1 LKLIKY
7 FSLLILAPWV
17 LFSTLSFA
25 ATNDQL
31 ELERLNRIEEEL
43 TLQLEWADY
52 RWKKTNAECYAK
64 FFVNSCL
71 EDARA
76 KYRREIDPIRAQEVL
91 LNDNQRILRDRIK
104 TERDAQRAA
113 ERSDPKRA
121 QERADNERA
130 FQQKQKEAAARAA
143 DLEERRKDAPR
154 RAQENKSGVKL
165 D

>member
-1 LKLIKY
+1 MKY
-7 FSLLILAPWV
+7 LLLALLAPWV
-17 LFSTLSFA
+17 FLSTLIVA
-25 ATNDQL
+25 ATNDEL
-31 ELERLNRIEEEL
+31 ELERLNQIEAEL
-43 TLQLEWADY
+43 TLQREWAEY
-52 RWKKTNAECYAK
+52 RWKKTNSECYAK

-71 EDARA
+71 ADARA

-91 LNDNQRILRDRIK
+91 LNENQRIFKDRIK
-104 TERDAQRAA
+104 TERDAQRAV
-113 ERSDPKRA
+113 ERADPKRS
-121 QERADNERA
+121 QERADNEKA

>member
-1 LKLIKY
+1 MKY
-7 FSLLILAPWV
+7 FLLALLAPWV
-17 LFSTLSFA
+17 FLATLIMA
-25 ATNDQL
+25 ATNDEL
-31 ELERLNRIEEEL
+31 ELERLNQIEAEL
-43 TLQLEWADY
+43 TLQREWAEY
-52 RWKKTNAECYAK
+52 RWKKTNSECYAK

-71 EDARA
+71 ADARA

-91 LNDNQRILRDRIK
+91 LNENQRIFKDRIK
-104 TERDAQRAA
+104 TQRDAQRAA
-113 ERSDPKRA
+113 ERADPKRS
-121 QERADNERA
+121 QERADNEKA

>member
-1 LKLIKY
+1 MKY
-7 FSLLILAPWV
+7 FLLAFLVPWV
-17 LFSTLSFA
+17 FLSTLIMA
-25 ATNDQL
+25 ATNDEL
-31 ELERLNRIEEEL
+31 ELERLNQIESEL
-43 TLQLEWADY
+43 TLQREWADY
-52 RWKKTNAECYAK
+52 RWKKTNSECYAK

-76 KYRREIDPIRAQEVL
+76 KYRREIDPIRSQEVL
-91 LNDNQRILRDRIK
+91 LNENQRILKDQIK
-104 TERDAQRAA
+104 TQRDAQRAA
-113 ERSDPKRA
+113 ERADPKRS
-121 QERADNERA
+121 QERADNEKA

>member
-1 LKLIKY
+1 MKY
-7 FSLLILAPWV
+7 FLLALLVPWV
-17 LFSTLSFA
+17 FLSTLIMA
-25 ATNDQL
+25 ATNDEL
-31 ELERLNRIEEEL
+31 ELERLNQIEAEL
-43 TLQLEWADY
+43 TLQREWADY
-52 RWKKTNAECYAK
+52 RWKKTNSECYAK

-76 KYRREIDPIRAQEVL
+76 KYRREIDPIRSQEVL
-91 LNDNQRILRDRIK
+91 LNENQRIFKDQIK
-104 TERDAQRAA
+104 TQRDAQRAA
-113 ERSDPKRA
+113 ERADPKRS
-121 QERADNERA
+121 QERADNEKA

>member
-1 LKLIKY
+1 MKY
-7 FSLLILAPWV
+7 LLLALLAPWV
-17 LFSTLSFA
+17 FLSTLIIA
-25 ATNDQL
+25 ATNDEL
-31 ELERLNRIEEEL
+31 ELEGLNQIEAEL
-43 TLQLEWADY
+43 TLQREWAEY
-52 RWKKTNAECYAK
+52 RWKKTNSECYAK

-71 EDARA
+71 VDARG

-91 LNDNQRILRDRIK
+91 LNENQRIFKDRIK
-104 TERDAQRAA
+104 TQRDAQRAA
-113 ERSDPKRA
+113 ERSDPKRS
-121 QERADNERA
+121 QERADNEKA

>member
-1 LKLIKY
+1 MKY
-7 FSLLILAPWV
+7 LLLALLAPWV
-17 LFSTLSFA
+17 FLSTLIMA
-25 ATNDQL
+25 TTNDEL
-31 ELERLNRIEEEL
+31 ELERLNQIEAEL
-43 TLQLEWADY
+43 TLQREWADY
-52 RWKKTNAECYAK
+52 RWKKTNSECYAK

-76 KYRREIDPIRAQEVL
+76 KYRREIDPIRSQEVL
-91 LNDNQRILRDRIK
+91 LNENQRIFKDQIK
-104 TERDAQRAA
+104 TQRDAQRAA
-113 ERSDPKRA
+113 ERADPKRS
-121 QERADNERA
+121 QERADNEKA

>member
-1 LKLIKY
+1 MKY
-7 FSLLILAPWV
+7 LLLALLAPWV
-17 LFSTLSFA
+17 FVATLIMA
-25 ATNDQL
+25 ATNDEL
-31 ELERLNRIEEEL
+31 ELERLNQIESEL
-43 TLQLEWADY
+43 TLQREWADY
-52 RWKKTNAECYAK
+52 RWKKTNSECYAK

-76 KYRREIDPIRAQEVL
+76 KYRREIDPIRSQEVL
-91 LNDNQRILRDRIK
+91 LNENQRIFKDQIK
-104 TERDAQRAA
+104 TQRDAQRAA
-113 ERSDPKRA
+113 ERADPKRS
-121 QERADNERA
+121 QERADNEKA

>member
-1 LKLIKY
+1 MKY
-7 FSLLILAPWV
+7 FLLAFLVPWV
-17 LFSTLSFA
+17 FLSTLIMA
-25 ATNDQL
+25 ATNDEL
-31 ELERLNRIEEEL
+31 ELERLNQIEYEL
-43 TLQLEWADY
+43 TLQREWADY
-52 RWKKTNAECYAK
+52 RWKKTNSECYAK

-76 KYRREIDPIRAQEVL
+76 KYRREIDPIRSQEVL
-91 LNDNQRILRDRIK
+91 LNENQRIFKDQIK
-104 TERDAQRAA
+104 TQRDAQRAA
-113 ERSDPKRA
+113 ERADPKRS
-121 QERADNERA
+121 QERADNEKA

>member
-1 LKLIKY
+1 MKY
-7 FSLLILAPWV
+7 FLLAFLVPWV
-17 LFSTLSFA
+17 FLSTLIMA
-25 ATNDQL
+25 ATNDEL
-31 ELERLNRIEEEL
+31 ELERLNQIEADL
-43 TLQLEWADY
+43 TLQREWADY
-52 RWKKTNAECYAK
+52 RWKKTNTECYAK

-76 KYRREIDPIRAQEVL
+76 KYRREIDPIRSQEVL
-91 LNDNQRILRDRIK
+91 LNENQRIFKDQIK
-104 TERDAQRAA
+104 TQRDAQRAA
-113 ERSDPKRA
+113 ERADPKRS
-121 QERADNERA
+121 QERADNEKA

>member
-1 LKLIKY
+1 MKY
-7 FSLLILAPWV
+7 FLLVLLAPWV
-17 LFSTLSFA
+17 FLSTLIMA
-25 ATNDQL
+25 ATNDEL
-31 ELERLNRIEEEL
+31 ELERLNQIEAEL
-43 TLQLEWADY
+43 TLQREWADY
-52 RWKKTNAECYAK
+52 RWKKTNSECYAK

-76 KYRREIDPIRAQEVL
+76 KYRREIDPIRSQEVL
-91 LNDNQRILRDRIK
+91 LNENQRIFKDQIK
-104 TERDAQRAA
+104 TQREAQRAA
-113 ERSDPKRA
+113 ERADPKRS
-121 QERADNERA
+121 QERADNEKA

>member
-1 LKLIKY
+1 MKC
-7 FSLLILAPWV
+7 LLLTLLAPWMF
-17 LFSTLSFA
+17 LSTLIMA
-25 ATNDQL
+25 ATNDEL
-31 ELERLNRIEEEL
+31 ELERLNQIEAEL
-43 TLQLEWADY
+43 TLQREWADY
-52 RWKKTNAECYAK
+52 RWKKTNSECYAK

-76 KYRREIDPIRAQEVL
+76 KYRREIDPIRSQEVL
-91 LNDNQRILRDRIK
+91 LNENQRIFKDRIK
-104 TERDAQRAA
+104 TQRDAQRAA
-113 ERSDPKRA
+113 ERADPKRS
-121 QERADNERA
+121 QERADNEKA

>member
-1 LKLIKY
+1 MKY
-7 FSLLILAPWV
+7 FLLTFLVPWV
-17 LFSTLSFA
+17 FLSTLIMA
-25 ATNDQL
+25 ATNDEL
-31 ELERLNRIEEEL
+31 ELERLNQIESEL
-43 TLQLEWADY
+43 TLQREWADY
-52 RWKKTNAECYAK
+52 RWKKTNSECYAK

-76 KYRREIDPIRAQEVL
+76 KYRREIDPIRSQEVL
-91 LNDNQRILRDRIK
+91 LNENQRIFKDQIK
-104 TERDAQRAA
+104 TQRDAQRAA
-113 ERSDPKRA
+113 ERADPKRS
-121 QERADNERA
+121 QERADNEKA

>member
-1 LKLIKY
+1 MKY
-7 FSLLILAPWV
+7 FLLAFLVPWV
-17 LFSTLSFA
+17 FLSTLIMA
-25 ATNDQL
+25 ATNDEL
-31 ELERLNRIEEEL
+31 ELERLNQIESEL
-43 TLQLEWADY
+43 TLQREWADY
-52 RWKKTNAECYAK
+52 RWKKTNTECYAK

-76 KYRREIDPIRAQEVL
+76 KYRREIDPIRSQEVL
-91 LNDNQRILRDRIK
+91 LNENQRIFKDRIK
-104 TERDAQRAA
+104 TQRDAQRAA
-113 ERSDPKRA
+113 ERADPKRS
-121 QERADNERA
+121 QERADNEKA

>member
-1 LKLIKY
+1 MKY
-7 FSLLILAPWV
+7 LLFALLAPWV
-17 LFSTLSFA
+17 FLSTLIIA
-25 ATNDQL
+25 ATNDEL
-31 ELERLNRIEEEL
+31 ELERLNQIESEL
-43 TLQLEWADY
+43 TLQREWADY
-52 RWKKTNAECYAK
+52 RWKKTNSECYAK

-76 KYRREIDPIRAQEVL
+76 KYRREIDPIRSQEVL
-91 LNDNQRILRDRIK
+91 LNENQRIFKDQIK
-104 TERDAQRAA
+104 TQRDAQRAA
-113 ERSDPKRA
+113 ERADPKRS
-121 QERADNERA
+121 QERADNEKA

>member
-1 LKLIKY
+1 MKY
-7 FSLLILAPWV
+7 FLLVLLAPWV
-17 LFSTLSFA
+17 FLSTLIMA
-25 ATNDQL
+25 ATNDEL
-31 ELERLNRIEEEL
+31 ELERLNQIEAEL
-43 TLQLEWADY
+43 TLQREWADY
-52 RWKKTNAECYAK
+52 RWKKTNSECYAK

-76 KYRREIDPIRAQEVL
+76 KYRREIGQIRTQEVL
-91 LNDNQRILRDRIK
+91 LNENQRIFKDRIK
-104 TERDAQRAA
+104 TQRDAQRAA
-113 ERSDPKRA
+113 ERADPKRS
-121 QERADNERA
+121 QERADNEKA

>member
-1 LKLIKY
+1 MKY
-7 FSLLILAPWV
+7 FLLAFLVPWV
-17 LFSTLSFA
+17 FLSTLIMA
-25 ATNDQL
+25 ATNDEL
-31 ELERLNRIEEEL
+31 ELERLNQIESEL
-43 TLQLEWADY
+43 TLQREWADY
-52 RWKKTNAECYAK
+52 RWKKTNSECYSK

-76 KYRREIDPIRAQEVL
+76 KYRREIDPIRSQEVL
-91 LNDNQRILRDRIK
+91 LNENQRIFKDQIK
-104 TERDAQRAA
+104 TQRDAQRAA
-113 ERSDPKRA
+113 ERADPKRS
-121 QERADNERA
+121 QERADNEKA

>member
-1 LKLIKY
+1 MLCQ
-7 FSLLILAPWV
+7 V
-17 LFSTLSFA
+17 
-25 ATNDQL
+25 
-31 ELERLNRIEEEL
+31 
-43 TLQLEWADY
+43 
-52 RWKKTNAECYAK
+52 
-64 FFVNSCL
+64 FVNSCL
-71 EDARA
+71 QDARA

-104 TERDAQRAA
+104 TQRDAERAA

-121 QERADNERA
+121 QERADNEKA